1 MAEQFGIRRGSSP
14 LRCRQCVCGDKARR
28 HANDVVL
35 ARRHAQARPGA
46 LSLVGLF
53 SWREGNPMTD
63 NTNQTQRPAPLCK
76 ECGKAMHRGRTKNPL
91 CRDCERP
98 FCPRC
103 GLERVT
109 TVRMKT
115 CMSCVT
121 ADDLRTPRRG
131 EKLSTQAAE
140 VKKEAAKPRIIN
152 SCGHQSDLPAHVPP
166 EKAPSYGRWAVKHRL
181 CPHCY
186 ARAERQHATNH
197 AVVHQLPPLRGSSKQ
212 ISWAT
217 TIRHAKLREFGNY
230 VDQIGRSNDADRE
243 VIGRLRAAQKELAGS
258 TLAATWIEAR
268 DLTLAAFV
276 SSCLASTSSV

>member
-1 MAEQFGIRRGSSP
+1 
-14 LRCRQCVCGDKARR
+14 
-28 HANDVVL
+28 
-35 ARRHAQARPGA
+35 
-46 LSLVGLF
+46 
-53 SWREGNPMTD
+53 MTD
-63 NTNQTQRPAPLCK
+63 STDQTKRPAPLCK

-98 FCPRC
+98 LCPRC

-109 TVRMKT
+109 TVRSKT

-121 ADDLRTPRRG
+121 AQDLCTPRRG
-131 EKLSTQAAE
+131 QRVSAQAAE
-140 VKKEAAKPRIIN
+140 DKQTTAKAKIKN
-152 SCGHQSDLPAHVPP
+152 SCGHQSDLPTHISP
-166 EKAPSYGRWAVKHRL
+166 EKAQSYAQWAVKHRL

-217 TIRHAKLREFGNY
+217 AIRHAKLREFGNY
-230 VDQIGRSNDADRE
+230 VDQIGRSADADRE
-243 VIGRLRAAQKELAGS
+243 VIGRLRAAQKELARS

-268 DLTLAAFV
+268 DQTLASFV
-276 SSCLASTSSV
+276 SSCLASASGV